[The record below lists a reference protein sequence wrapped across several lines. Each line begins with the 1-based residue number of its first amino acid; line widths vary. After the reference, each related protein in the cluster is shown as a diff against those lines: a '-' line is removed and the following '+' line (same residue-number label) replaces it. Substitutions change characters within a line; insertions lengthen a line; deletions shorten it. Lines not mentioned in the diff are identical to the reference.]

1 MGSCHHP
8 SVIYNSCST
17 KDVILVLF
25 VCWVH
30 FICFRNFILH
40 GSTVHVNSVFLTIN
54 FCEWF
59 ESATVKVIFLV
70 VWIGR
75 ASNSLLFLWKINE
88 TVNSNKNTMTQWH
101 TYWVCCG
108 QEATY
113 AAALPAGV
121 GHEQPILQTHPVPGP
136 GRTPGVL
143 IKATWEL
150 LDFIEL
156 MNNWCLP
163 SAHPQAP
170 GQALTINSNISTL
183 MTFPKPMV
191 SMELTLKSLSSSHA
205 PYLLHFLHSGVR
217 SPTFLA
223 SPLLSGNLG
232 SCVRLWKKL
241 K

>member
-1 MGSCHHP
+1 MNYFYLSRVVGYFVKVAMGSGHHP
-8 SVIYNSCST
+8 FVIYDSRST
-17 KDVILVLF
+17 KDVILVF
-25 VCWVH
+25 CWIP

-40 GSTVHVNSVFLTIN
+40 GSTVHVTSVFLTIN
-54 FCEWF
+54 FCKWF

-121 GHEQPILQTHPVPGP
+121 GHEPAILQTHPVPGP

-143 IKATWEL
+143 IKAT
-150 LDFIEL
+150 
-156 MNNWCLP
+156 
-163 SAHPQAP
+163 
-170 GQALTINSNISTL
+170 
-183 MTFPKPMV
+183 
-191 SMELTLKSLSSSHA
+191 
-205 PYLLHFLHSGVR
+205 
-217 SPTFLA
+217 
-223 SPLLSGNLG
+223 
-232 SCVRLWKKL
+232 
-241 K
+241 